1 MKNYVC
7 SICGEK
13 YESLDDYLACVAKCG
28 EKLKAEQK
36 AEAEKER
43 LEKVNAALNGIK
55 EAKKYYEDQLEK
67 FKEDYPA
74 EYKLNFGDRDTYN
87 FKDVNDCTPD
97 DKSNCKGYVFNP
109 ETKSVKVMCEKK
121 NDEEPVIKMKVNG
134 KDVSADKLFDDPD
147 CRYIAKLLGL
157 V

>member
-28 EKLKAEQK
+28 ETLKSEQK
-36 AEAEKER
+36 AKAEKER
-43 LEKVNAALNGIK
+43 LEKVNAALNRIK
-55 EAKKYYEDQLEK
+55 EAKKYWEDQLDK
-67 FKEDYPA
+67 FKEEYPE
-74 EYKLNFGDRDTYN
+74 EYELNFGK
-87 FKDVNDCTPD
+87 KDNYD
-97 DKSNCKGYVFNP
+97 DKIIKPGKTAGLGRIGNAELTYA
-109 ETKSVKVMCEKK
+109 K
-121 NDEEPVIKMKVNG
+121 NGNDKPKITAKVNG
-134 KDVSADKLFDDPD
+134 KDVSAEKLFEDPD

>member
-7 SICGEK
+7 GICGKK
-13 YESLDDYLACVAKCG
+13 YESLDYYMDCVSKCG

-43 LEKVNAALNGIK
+43 LEKVNAALNRIK
-55 EAKKYYEDQLEK
+55 EAKKYWEGQLDK
-67 FKEDYPA
+67 FKEEYPE
-74 EYKLNFGDRDTYN
+74 EYELNFGDIDTYN

-134 KDVSADKLFDDPD
+134 KDVSAEKLFEDPD

>member
-7 SICGEK
+7 GICGKK
-13 YESLDDYLACVAKCG
+13 YESLDYYMDCVSKCG

-43 LEKVNAALNGIK
+43 LEKVNAALNRIK
-55 EAKKYYEDQLEK
+55 EAKKYWEGQLDK
-67 FKEDYPA
+67 FKEEYPE
-74 EYKLNFGDRDTYN
+74 EYKLNFGDVKGVCPHD
-87 FKDVNDCTPD
+87 
-97 DKSNCKGYVFNP
+97 CKGNASDTKE
-109 ETKSVKVMCEKK
+109 ETVKVLYEKK
-121 NDEEPVIKMKVNG
+121 NDEDPIIKMKVNG
-134 KDVSADKLFDDPD
+134 KDVSAEKLFEDPD

>member
-7 SICGEK
+7 GICGKK
-13 YESLDDYLACVAKCG
+13 YESLDYYMDCVSKCG

-43 LEKVNAALNGIK
+43 LEKVNALISKVKAA
-55 EAKKYYEDQLEK
+55 EKYLIEVKAE
-67 FKEDYPA
+67 FKEKYPE
-74 EYKLNFGDRDTYN
+74 EYELNFGK
-87 FKDVNDCTPD
+87 KDNYD
-97 DKSNCKGYVFNP
+97 DKIIKPGKTAGLGRIGNAELTYA
-109 ETKSVKVMCEKK
+109 K
-121 NDEEPVIKMKVNG
+121 NGNDKPKITAKVNG
-134 KDVSADKLFDDPD
+134 KDVSAEKLFDDPD

>member
-7 SICGEK
+7 GICGKK
-13 YESLDDYLACVAKCG
+13 YESLDYYLACVAKCG

-43 LEKVNAALNGIK
+43 LEKVNAALNRIK
-55 EAKKYYEDQLEK
+55 EAKKYWEDQLDK
-67 FKEDYPA
+67 FKEEYPE
-74 EYKLNFGDRDTYN
+74 EYELNFGK
-87 FKDVNDCTPD
+87 KDNYD
-97 DKSNCKGYVFNP
+97 DKIIKPGKTAGLGRIGNAELTYA
-109 ETKSVKVMCEKK
+109 K
-121 NDEEPVIKMKVNG
+121 NGNDKPKITAKVNG
-134 KDVSADKLFDDPD
+134 KDVSAEKLFEDPD